1 MTLENL
7 KRASKAAGFALVGHD
22 DDRDAARR
30 TQAAAPDSQ
39 WQPATR
45 PVATKPQRHSGA
57 RRSLL
62 APIAGLLGFRGY
74 A

>member
-22 DDRDAARR
+22 DERDAARR
-30 TQAAAPDSQ
+30 TQTPKPDAQ

-45 PVATKPQRHSGA
+45 PANTQPDTRHRAS
-57 RRSLL
+57 RSVL